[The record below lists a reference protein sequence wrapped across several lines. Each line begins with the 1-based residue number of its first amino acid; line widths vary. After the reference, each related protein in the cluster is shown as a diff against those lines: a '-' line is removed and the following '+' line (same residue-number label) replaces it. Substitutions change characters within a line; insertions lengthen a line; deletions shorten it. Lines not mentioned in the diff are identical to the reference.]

1 MIDGV
6 QEMDDMI
13 REVGTAALAAMLE
26 NRFGKKGKEK
36 SSMEKHSDLGK
47 IVRNILIVIG
57 VIAVVCGVIYAVVK
71 FLQPKGDDEY
81 SFLHPRDD
89 GGDEEDEEEFR
100 DDPDI
105 AEEFDEEQ

>member
-1 MIDGV
+1 
-6 QEMDDMI
+6 MDDMI
-13 REVGTAALAAMLE
+13 REVGTAALAAMLDH
-26 NRFGKKGKEK
+26 RFGKKGKEK

-47 IVRNILIVIG
+47 FIRNILIVIG
-57 VIAVVCGVIYAVVK
+57 VIAVLCGVIYAVVK
-71 FLQPKGDDEY
+71 FLQPKEDDEY

-89 GGDEEDEEEFR
+89 EEDEEEYR

>member
-1 MIDGV
+1 
-6 QEMDDMI
+6 MDDMI

-26 NRFGKKGKEK
+26 TRLGKKGKEK

-47 IVRNILIVIG
+47 TVRNILIVIG
-57 VIAVVCGVIYAVVK
+57 VIAVICGVIYAVVK
-71 FLQPKGDDEY
+71 FLQPKEGDEY

-89 GGDEEDEEEFR
+89 GEDDEEEYR